1 MFSSARSVRSRSA
14 LLGAAVA
21 AALACSVGTAPA
33 ALADDMRSK
42 QWYLDAMDADAMWKV
57 STGKGITVAVLD
69 SGVRSE
75 PELAGRV
82 LEGRDFT
89 GSGGSGKDS
98 DGHGTDMAVTISGSG
113 ASGGVKGLA
122 PDAKIL
128 SVRVAVKDH
137 EFGGMHRLAEAIRYT
152 ADTDARVINI
162 SRAGD
167 YPGVKEKQELASA
180 VDYALSKG
188 KLIFA
193 GSGNGGDK
201 GNPVEYPAAT
211 PGVVA
216 VGSVGTDGKLSKFSS
231 TGSHVGL
238 AAPGDKIPA
247 HCSDGNGYCEARGTS
262 YATALTSAT
271 AALIW
276 SAHPGWTGNQVLR
289 VMMETAGHNGKV
301 PSQYIGYGTVRP
313 AQVLLKGNGNP
324 GPADVNP
331 LLAARGAG
339 AGAGTSTTSPSPA
352 DTADK
357 GAGGGDQEKP
367 QAGKAADSG
376 SEDKDSAPWTVIAI
390 IAAAAVLIGG
400 AFAAVRVRNK
410 RA

>member
-1 MFSSARSVRSRSA
+1 MFSSARAVRSRPA
-14 LLGAAVA
+14 LLGAALA
-21 AALACSVGTAPA
+21 AVLACSVGTAPT
-33 ALADDMRSK
+33 ALADDMRPK
-42 QWYLDAMDADAMWKV
+42 QWYLDAMDADAIWKV
-57 STGKGITVAVLD
+57 STGKGITVAVVD

-75 PELAGRV
+75 PELTGRV
-82 LEGRDFT
+82 LDGRDFT
-89 GSGGSGKDS
+89 GAGGSLNDA

-113 ASGGVKGLA
+113 IGGGVKGLA
-122 PDAKIL
+122 PDAKVL

-137 EFGGMHRLAEAIRYT
+137 EFGGMETLAKGIRFA
-152 ADTDARVINI
+152 ADSDARVINV

-167 YPGVKEKQELASA
+167 FPGAAAKQVLASA

-201 GNPVEYPAAT
+201 GNPIEYPAAT

-331 LLAARGAG
+331 LLAARGG
-339 AGAGTSTTSPSPA
+339 AAATTSPSPA

-357 GAGGGDQEKP
+357 GAGAGGQEAP
-367 QAGKAADSG
+367 KAEKADGES
-376 SEDKDSAPWTVIAI
+376 KDSAPWTVIAI

>member
-57 STGKGITVAVLD
+57 STGKGITVAVID
-69 SGVRSE
+69 TGVRPE
-75 PELAGRV
+75 PELSGRV
-82 LEGRDFT
+82 LDGHDLT
-89 GSGGSGKDS
+89 GSGSARKDT
-98 DGHGTDMAVTISGSG
+98 DGHGTNMAVTIVGSG
-113 ASGGVKGLA
+113 ADGGVKGLA
-122 PDAKIL
+122 PDAKVLPI
-128 SVRVAVKDH
+128 RVAVADH
-137 EFGGMHRLAEAIRYT
+137 DFGAGLTLAKAIRYA
-152 ADTDARVINI
+152 ADSDCRIINI
-162 SRAGD
+162 SRVVD
-167 YPGVKEKQELASA
+167 SPGEEEKKVVDSA
-180 VDYALSKG
+180 VDYALAKG

-193 GSGNGGDK
+193 GAGNKGDK
-201 GNPVEYPAAT
+201 GNPIEYPAAS
-211 PGVVA
+211 PGVAA
-216 VGSVGTDGKLSKFSS
+216 VGAIGVDGTVTRFSGTAS
-231 TGSHVGL
+231 PVAL

-247 HCSDGNGYCEARGTS
+247 HCSDGNGYCETSGTS
-262 YATALTSAT
+262 QATALTSAT

-331 LLAARGAG
+331 LLAAG
-339 AGAGTSTTSPSPA
+339 GAGTPTTSPSPA

-357 GAGGGDQEKP
+357 GAGSGDQEKP
-367 QAGKAADSG
+367 RAGKAADSA

-400 AFAAVRVRNK
+400 AVAAVRVRNK

>member
-21 AALACSVGTAPA
+21 AALACSVGTAPT

-42 QWYLDAMDADAMWKV
+42 QWYLDAMDADAVGKV
-57 STGKGITVAVLD
+57 STGKGITVAVID
-69 SGVRSE
+69 TGVRSE
-75 PELAGRV
+75 PELTGRV
-82 LEGRDFT
+82 LGGHDFT
-89 GSGGSGKDS
+89 GSGDGRKDTN
-98 DGHGTDMAVTISGSG
+98 GHGTSMAVLIVGSG
-113 ASGGVKGLA
+113 ADGGIKGLA
-122 PDAKIL
+122 PDAKVL
-128 SVRVAVKDH
+128 PVRSVVTDH
-137 EFGGMHRLAEAIRYT
+137 DFAGTAITAKAIRY
-152 ADTDARVINI
+152 AAESDARII
-162 SRAGD
+162 SISLGSD
-167 YPGVKEKQELASA
+167 SPSEGEKQELASA
-180 VDYALSKG
+180 VTYALGKG

-193 GSGNGGDK
+193 AAGNTGDK
-201 GNPVEYPAAT
+201 GNQVEYPGAT

-216 VGSVGTDGKLSKFSS
+216 VGAVGTDGKVAKFST
-231 TGSHVGL
+231 TGSQVAL
-238 AAPGDKIPA
+238 AAPGDKIPS
-247 HCSDGNGYCEARGTS
+247 HCSDGNGYCETNGTS
-262 YATALTSAT
+262 QATALTSAT

-276 SAHPGWTGNQVLR
+276 SAHPDWTGNQVLR

-339 AGAGTSTTSPSPA
+339 TPTTSPSPA

-357 GAGGGDQEKP
+357 GAGADGQEKP
-367 QAGKAADSG
+367 KAEKADGES
-376 SEDKDSAPWTVIAI
+376 KDSAPWTVIAI
-390 IAAAAVLIGG
+390 IAAAVVLIGG
-400 AFAAVRVRNK
+400 AVAAVRVRNK

>member
-1 MFSSARSVRSRSA
+1 MFSSARAARSRPA
-14 LLGAAVA
+14 LLGAALA
-21 AALACSVGTAPA
+21 AALACSVGTAPT

-42 QWYLDAMDADAMWKV
+42 QWYLDAMDAEAIWKV
-57 STGKGITVAVLD
+57 STGKGITVAVVD

-75 PELAGRV
+75 PELTGRV

-89 GSGGSGKDS
+89 GTGGSREDA
-98 DGHGTDMAVTISGSG
+98 DGHGTDMAVTISGNG

-137 EFGGMHRLAEAIRYT
+137 EFGGMETLAKGIRYA
-152 ADTDARVINI
+152 ADSDARVINV

-167 YPGVKEKQELASA
+167 FPGATVKQELASA
-180 VDYALSKG
+180 VSYALSKG
-188 KLIFA
+188 KLVFA

-216 VGSVGTDGKLSKFSS
+216 VGSIGTDGKLSKFSS

-238 AAPGDKIPA
+238 AAPGDKIPT

-276 SAHPGWTGNQVLR
+276 SAHPDWTGNQVLR

-331 LLAARGAG
+331 LLAARGG
-339 AGAGTSTTSPSPA
+339 GTPTTSPSPA

-357 GAGGGDQEKP
+357 GAGSGDQEKP
-367 QAGKAADSG
+367 QAGRAADSA

-390 IAAAAVLIGG
+390 IAAVVVLIGG
-400 AFAAVRVRNK
+400 AVAAVRVRNK

>member
-1 MFSSARSVRSRSA
+1 MFSSARAVRSRSA
-14 LLGAAVA
+14 LLGAGVA
-21 AALACSVGTAPA
+21 AALACSVGTAPV

-57 STGKGITVAVLD
+57 STGKGITVAVID

-89 GSGGSGKDS
+89 GSGGARKDA

-113 ASGGVKGLA
+113 ADGGVKGLA

-128 SVRVAVKDH
+128 SVRVAVRDN
-137 EFGGMHRLAEAIRYT
+137 EFGGMDRLAKGIRYA
-152 ADTDARVINI
+152 ADTDARVINV

-167 YPGVKEKQELASA
+167 LPGEREKQELASA

-188 KLIFA
+188 KLVFA

-201 GNPVEYPAAT
+201 GNPIEYPAAT

-216 VGSVGTDGKLSKFSS
+216 VGSIGVDGKLSKFSS
-231 TGSHVGL
+231 TGSHLGL

-247 HCSDGNGYCEARGTS
+247 HCSDGNGYCEANGTS
-262 YATALTSAT
+262 FATAITSAT

-276 SAHPGWTGNQVLR
+276 SAHPDWTGNQVLR

-313 AQVLLKGNGNP
+313 VQVLLKGNGDP
-324 GPADVNP
+324 GPADINP
-331 LLAARGAG
+331 LLAARGG
-339 AGAGTSTTSPSPA
+339 GGTTTSPSPA
-352 DTADK
+352 AK
-357 GAGGGDQEKP
+357 GAGDGVQEKP
-367 QAGKAADSG
+367 GSGEQRASAGES
-376 SEDKDSAPWTVIAI
+376 KDSTPWTAVAI
-390 IAAAAVLIGG
+390 IAAAVVAIGG
-400 AFAAVRVRNK
+400 AVAAVRVRNK
-410 RA
+410 RARA

>member
-1 MFSSARSVRSRSA
+1 MFSSTRSVRSRSA

-21 AALACSVGTAPA
+21 AALACSVGTAPT

-57 STGKGITVAVLD
+57 STGKGITVAVID

-89 GSGGSGKDS
+89 GSGGSLKDA

-113 ASGGVKGLA
+113 TGGGVKGLA

-128 SVRVAVKDH
+128 SVRMSVKDH
-137 EFGGMHRLAEAIRYT
+137 EFGGMHMLAQAIRYT

-167 YPGVKEKQELASA
+167 FPGAKEKQELASA
-180 VDYALSKG
+180 VGYALSKG
-188 KLIFA
+188 KLVFA
-193 GSGNGGDK
+193 GAGNGGDK

-276 SAHPGWTGNQVLR
+276 SAHPDWTGNQVLR

-339 AGAGTSTTSPSPA
+339 TPTTSPSPA

-357 GAGGGDQEKP
+357 GAGADSQEKP
-367 QAGKAADSG
+367 KAEKADGES
-376 SEDKDSAPWTVIAI
+376 KDSAPWTVIAI
-390 IAAAAVLIGG
+390 IAAAVVLIGG
-400 AFAAVRVRNK
+400 AVAAVRVRNK

>member
-1 MFSSARSVRSRSA
+1 MFSSVRAVRSRSA

-21 AALACSVGTAPA
+21 AALACSVGTAPT

-42 QWYLDAMDADAMWKV
+42 QWYLDAMDADAVGKV
-57 STGKGITVAVLD
+57 STGKGITVAVID
-69 SGVRSE
+69 TGVRSE
-75 PELAGRV
+75 PELTGRV
-82 LEGRDFT
+82 LGGRDFT
-89 GSGGSGKDS
+89 GSGDGRKDTN
-98 DGHGTDMAVTISGSG
+98 GHGTSMAVLIVGSG
-113 ASGGVKGLA
+113 ADGGIKGLA
-122 PDAKIL
+122 PDAKVL
-128 SVRVAVKDH
+128 PVRSVVGEHDFAGTAITTK
-137 EFGGMHRLAEAIRYT
+137 AIRY
-152 ADTDARVINI
+152 AAESDARII
-162 SRAGD
+162 SISLGSD
-167 YPGVKEKQELASA
+167 SPSEGEKQELASA
-180 VDYALSKG
+180 VTYALGKG

-193 GSGNGGDK
+193 AAGNNGDK
-201 GNPVEYPAAT
+201 GNQVEYPGAT

-216 VGSVGTDGKLSKFSS
+216 VGAVGTDGKVAKFSS
-231 TGSHVGL
+231 TGSHVAL

-247 HCSDGNGYCEARGTS
+247 HCSDGNGYCETSGTS
-262 YATALTSAT
+262 QATALTSAT

-339 AGAGTSTTSPSPA
+339 TATPTTSPSPA

-357 GAGGGDQEKP
+357 GAGAGSQETP
-367 QAGKAADSG
+367 KAEKADGES
-376 SEDKDSAPWTVIAI
+376 KDSAPWTVIAI

-400 AFAAVRVRNK
+400 AVAAVRVRNK

>member
-21 AALACSVGTAPA
+21 AALACSVGTAPT

-42 QWYLDAMDADAMWKV
+42 QWYLDAMDADAVGRV
-57 STGKGITVAVLD
+57 STGKGVTVAVID
-69 SGVRSE
+69 TGVRSE
-75 PELAGRV
+75 PELTGRV
-82 LEGRDFT
+82 LGGRDFT
-89 GSGGSGKDS
+89 GSGDGRKDTS
-98 DGHGTDMAVTISGSG
+98 GHGTSMAVLIVGSG
-113 ASGGVKGLA
+113 ANGGIKGLA

-128 SVRVAVKDH
+128 PVRSVVGDQDFAGTAITAK
-137 EFGGMHRLAEAIRYT
+137 AIRY
-152 ADTDARVINI
+152 AAESDARII
-162 SRAGD
+162 SISLGSDSASEG
-167 YPGVKEKQELASA
+167 EKQELASA
-180 VDYALSKG
+180 VTYALGKG

-193 GSGNGGDK
+193 AAGNTGDK
-201 GNPVEYPAAT
+201 GNRVEYPGAT

-216 VGSVGTDGKLSKFSS
+216 VGAVGTDGKVAKFST
-231 TGSHVGL
+231 TGSHVAL
-238 AAPGDKIPA
+238 AAPGDKIPS
-247 HCSDGNGYCEARGTS
+247 HCSDGNGYCETNGTS
-262 YATALTSAT
+262 QATALTSAT

-276 SAHPGWTGNQVLR
+276 SAHPDWTGNQVLR

-331 LLAARGAG
+331 LLAARGG
-339 AGAGTSTTSPSPA
+339 AATTSPSPA

-357 GAGGGDQEKP
+357 GAGSGDQEKP
-367 QAGKAADSG
+367 QAGKAADAE

-390 IAAAAVLIGG
+390 IAAVVVLIGG
-400 AFAAVRVRNK
+400 AVAAVRVRNK

>member
-57 STGKGITVAVLD
+57 STGRGITVAVID

-89 GSGGSGKDS
+89 GSGGSLKDA

-113 ASGGVKGLA
+113 TGGGVKGLA

-128 SVRVAVKDH
+128 SVRAAVGNN
-137 EFGGMHRLAEAIRYT
+137 EFGAMLTLAKAIRYT
-152 ADTDARVINI
+152 AETDARVINI
-162 SRAGD
+162 SRAGNA
-167 YPGVKEKQELASA
+167 PGEREKQELASA

-276 SAHPGWTGNQVLR
+276 SAHPNWTGNQVLR

-331 LLAARGAG
+331 LLAARGG
-339 AGAGTSTTSPSPA
+339 AAATTSPSPA

-367 QAGKAADSG
+367 QAGEAADSA

-390 IAAAAVLIGG
+390 IAAAVVLIGG
-400 AFAAVRVRNK
+400 AVTAVRVRNK

>member
-21 AALACSVGTAPA
+21 AALACSVGTAPT

-57 STGKGITVAVLD
+57 STGSGVTVAVVD
-69 SGVRSE
+69 SGVDDTV
-75 PELAGRV
+75 PELKGRV
-82 LEGRDFT
+82 LP
-89 GSGGSGKDS
+89 GKNIDQPAKS
-98 DGHGTDMAVTISGSG
+98 AREDTNRHGTNMGLLIAGSG
-113 ASGGVKGLA
+113 AQGGVKGLA
-122 PDAKIL
+122 PGAKVLPVKAYENVLPGLKVVSLGIRAAADTEAKII
-128 SVRVAVKDH
+128 SVSL
-137 EFGGMHRLAEAIRYT
+137 GGSPNGAE
-152 ADTDARVINI
+152 DA
-162 SRAGD
+162 
-167 YPGVKEKQELASA
+167 ELKSA
-180 VDYALSKG
+180 VDYALKKG

-193 GSGNGGDK
+193 AAGNDELDRIDHPGA
-201 GNPVEYPAAT
+201 Y

-216 VGSVGTDGKLSKFSS
+216 VSAIDFKGKVTQWSNH
-231 TGSHVGL
+231 GAGVGL
-238 AAPGDKIPA
+238 AAPGDEIP
-247 HCSDGNGYCEARGTS
+247 GYCTRGAGYCASHGTS
-262 YATALTSAT
+262 QATALTSAT

-276 SAHPGWTGNQVLR
+276 SAHPDWTGNQVLR

-331 LLAARGAG
+331 LLAARGG
-339 AGAGTSTTSPSPA
+339 AAATTSPSPA

-367 QAGKAADSG
+367 QAGEAADSA

-390 IAAAAVLIGG
+390 IAAAVVLIGG
-400 AFAAVRVRNK
+400 AVAAVRVRNK

>member
-1 MFSSARSVRSRSA
+1 MFSSARAVRSRPA
-14 LLGAAVA
+14 LLGAALA
-21 AALACSVGTAPA
+21 AVLACSVGTAPT

-57 STGKGITVAVLD
+57 STGKGITVAVID
-69 SGVRSE
+69 TGVRSE
-75 PELAGRV
+75 PELTGRV
-82 LEGRDFT
+82 LDGHDLT
-89 GSGGSGKDS
+89 GSGSARKDT
-98 DGHGTDMAVTISGSG
+98 DGHGTNMAVSIVGNG
-113 ASGGVKGLA
+113 ADGGVKGLA
-122 PDAKIL
+122 PDAKVLPI
-128 SVRVAVKDH
+128 RVAVADH
-137 EFGGMHRLAEAIRYT
+137 DFGGGLTLAKAIRYA
-152 ADTDARVINI
+152 ADSDSRIINI
-162 SRAGD
+162 SRVVD
-167 YPGVKEKQELASA
+167 SPGEEEKKVLDSA
-180 VDYALSKG
+180 VGYALAKG

-193 GSGNGGDK
+193 GAGNKGDK
-201 GNPVEYPAAT
+201 GNPIEYPAAS
-211 PGVVA
+211 PGVAA
-216 VGSVGTDGKLSKFSS
+216 VGAIGVDGKVTRFSGTAS
-231 TGSHVGL
+231 PVAL

-247 HCSDGNGYCEARGTS
+247 HCRDGNGYCSTSGTS
-262 YATALTSAT
+262 QATALTSAT

-331 LLAARGAG
+331 LLAARGG
-339 AGAGTSTTSPSPA
+339 AAATTSPSPA

-357 GAGGGDQEKP
+357 GAGAGGQEAP
-367 QAGKAADSG
+367 KAEKADGES
-376 SEDKDSAPWTVIAI
+376 KDSAPWTVIAI